1 MRASRSDDP
10 GEQAAPD
17 SATDGAAPPP
27 NGAAAPDGALTAS
40 EPFSVSSH
48 TGSPLVGSALDA
60 TERPAPL
67 HASRA
72 AVPPKPED
80 RTGFLAVLRRR
91 DFRYLWAGQA
101 ASQLADKFLVFT
113 LLIFMYTISGR
124 ATLQSV
130 LMLAYTVPSVALS
143 APAGVYADRHDK
155 RSLMIA
161 CNAIRGFLVL
171 LIPISQFI
179 PGVQGQAW
187 PLIFIMLLFS
197 SVGQVFAPAEAAS
210 IPSLVLRRQM
220 TEATSLFMTTVIL
233 TLVLGVPAA
242 TLAIAFAG
250 NQAPFYIAAALF
262 GIAALSISRVGT
274 SLRAAER
281 APDAPP
287 PSLLRELREGLALLR
302 ESPALRFG
310 LYQLALALVV
320 VFTVFTLG
328 PVYLVKVLH
337 RSDQDTY
344 FVLVPATVGLVAA
357 AAVLGTRPNLSRART
372 LLAAVLTA
380 GLALAVMGFVPAVLN
395 SHGLAG
401 LDTPLAV
408 VLALIFGAALGA
420 VLIPAFTLLQER
432 TTPETRGRIFGGI
445 FTVIN
450 AAVAVPL
457 VLAGVLADLVGVD
470 RVVAGLGVLLV
481 LIGVGVRTLAWSRLS
496 VLERDSR
503 DSSLA
508 VVGEDP
514 VETP

>member
-1 MRASRSDDP
+1 MSAVRGRADVPAPEDD
-10 GEQAAPD
+10 
-17 SATDGAAPPP
+17 
-27 NGAAAPDGALTAS
+27 NGAG
-40 EPFSVSSH
+40 EP
-48 TGSPLVGSALDA
+48 A
-60 TERPAPL
+60 RPAPL

-72 AVPPKPED
+72 TLPPRPED
-80 RTGFLAVLRRR
+80 RAGFRAVLRRR

-124 ATLQSV
+124 ASLQSV
-130 LMLAYTVPSVALS
+130 LMLAYTVPSVILS

-155 RSLMIA
+155 RTLMIA
-161 CNAIRGFLVL
+161 CNAIRAGLIL
-171 LIPISQFI
+171 LIPIAQFV
-179 PGVQGQAW
+179 PGLQGQAW
-187 PLIFIMLLFS
+187 PLILIMLLFS

-242 TLAIAFAG
+242 TLAIGFFG
-250 NQAPFYIAAALF
+250 NRAPFYIAAGLFAL
-262 GIAALSISRVGT
+262 AALSIWRLGT
-274 SLRAAER
+274 ALRAPQR
-281 APDAPP
+281 GDDAPP
-287 PSLLRELREGLALLR
+287 PSLLRELREGLRILR
-302 ESPALRFG
+302 ANPALRFG

-344 FVLVPATVGLVAA
+344 FVLVPATLGLVAA
-357 AAVLGTRPNLSRART
+357 AGLLGVRPNLSRARA
-372 LLAAVLTA
+372 LIASVVTA
-380 GLALAVMGFVPAVLN
+380 GAALAVMGVVPDLLN
-395 SHGLAG
+395 NAG
-401 LDTPLAV
+401 LSGFDTPLAV
-408 VLALIFGAALGA
+408 ALALVFGAALGS

-457 VLAGVLADLVGVD
+457 VLAGVLADVVGVD
-470 RVVAGLGVLLV
+470 RVVAGLGVVLV
-481 LIGVGVRTLAWSRLS
+481 LLGVAIRALAWSRLS
-496 VLERDSR
+496 ILERDSR
-503 DSSLA
+503 DKALT
-508 VVGEDP
+508 V
-514 VETP
+514 VETR